1 MSNEFRINPGPLS
14 IVVIVDASGGIGLKG
29 VMPWSDEAFTKDDFK
44 HFIKVT
50 KDSICIM
57 GRRTYTD
64 MLEMITDRRIKKGEK
79 KEDIVIDSILPN
91 RKCMVLSRSITDV
104 EGAEVFSS
112 LRAAT
117 QSLEA
122 NDKREVF
129 ILGGEKLFIES
140 LPYVNKVYMTIIKD
154 KEYGCDRTFPV
165 KLISEQFQI
174 MSGEHTDEL
183 YFVDYVRR

>member
-1 MSNEFRINPGPLS
+1 MPSDTFRMNPEPLS
-14 IVVIVDASGGIGLKG
+14 IIVAVDQAGGFGKEGKI
-29 VMPWSDEAFTKDDFK
+29 PWYFPEDFK
-44 HFIKVT
+44 HFKEVT

-64 MLEMITDRRIKKGEK
+64 MLEMVTDRRIKKGEK

-91 RKCMVLSRSITDV
+91 RKCMVLSRSVTDV
-104 EGAEVFSS
+104 EGAEVFPS

-122 NDKREVF
+122 DDKREVF

-140 LPYVNKVYMTIIKD
+140 LPYVNRIYMTIIKD
-154 KEYGCDRTFPV
+154 KEYGCDRFFPIDV
-165 KLISEQFQI
+165 VHKQFKI
-174 MSGEHTDEL
+174 TNGEETDNL
-183 YFVDYVRR
+183 YYVDYVRR

>member
-1 MSNEFRINPGPLS
+1 MTFRMNPDPLS
-14 IVVIVDASGGIGLKG
+14 IIVAVDVEGGFGKG
-29 VMPWSDEAFTKDDFK
+29 GKIPWHFPEDFK
-44 HFIKVT
+44 HFKEVT

-91 RKCMVLSRSITDV
+91 RKCIVLSRTLTDV
-104 EGAEVFSS
+104 EGAEVFPS
-112 LRAAT
+112 LREAT
-117 QSLEA
+117 QSLDA

-129 ILGGEKLFIES
+129 ILGGEKLFIEA
-140 LPYVNKVYMTIIKD
+140 LPYVNRIYMTVIKD
-154 KEYGCDRTFPV
+154 EHDCDRFFPV
-165 KLISEQFQI
+165 NLIHKEFGITNGSE
-174 MSGEHTDEL
+174 TDDL